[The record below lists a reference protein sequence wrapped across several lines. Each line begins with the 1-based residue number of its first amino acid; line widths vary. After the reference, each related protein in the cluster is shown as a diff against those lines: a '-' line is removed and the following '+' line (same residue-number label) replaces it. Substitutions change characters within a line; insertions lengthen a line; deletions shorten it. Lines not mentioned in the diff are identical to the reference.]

1 MWQSDVFKCTKNLH
15 DDNNKREALMQELE
29 NHRFKIVDQSERS
42 FSCFNWKFE
51 KCATDDQLAFIK
63 NNGRVNN
70 FQRRSPPRSPVY
82 NSGRLDEKTGQL
94 DMDRSP
100 ASDWDEIPTDSQQ
113 SPTDSPWWTT
123 PKNIF
128 ASYQHQ

>member
-1 MWQSDVFKCTKNLH
+1 MWQSDVFKCTMNLH
-15 DDNNKREALMQELE
+15 DDNHKRRALIQELE
-29 NHRFKIVDQSERS
+29 NHRFKIVSESESS

-70 FQRRSPPRSPVY
+70 YQWRSPPRSPVY
-82 NSGRLDEKTGQL
+82 NSDRLDENIGQP

-100 ASDWDEIPTDSQQ
+100 ASDWDEIQ
-113 SPTDSPWWTT
+113 SPTDNPWWGTK
-123 PKNIF
+123 PK
-128 ASYQHQ
+128 SPKSW

>member
-1 MWQSDVFKCTKNLH
+1 MWQSDVFKCTKNLQC
-15 DDNNKREALMQELE
+15 DFNKRVALIQELE
-29 NHRFKIVDQSERS
+29 NHRFKILSESKSS

-70 FQRRSPPRSPVY
+70 YQRPSASRSPVY
-82 NSGRLDEKTGQL
+82 NSGRLDENIGQP

-100 ASDWDEIPTDSQQ
+100 ASDWDEIQ

-123 PKNIF
+123 QPK
-128 ASYQHQ
+128 SPKPR